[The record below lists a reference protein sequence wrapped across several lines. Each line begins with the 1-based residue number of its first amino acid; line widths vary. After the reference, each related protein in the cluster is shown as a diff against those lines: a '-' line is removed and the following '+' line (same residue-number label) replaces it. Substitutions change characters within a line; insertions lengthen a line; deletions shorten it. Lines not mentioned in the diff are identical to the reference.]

1 MKKSRLLFYSLI
13 ISLRL
18 IGCNQNNNSA
28 LNSVP
33 HFRNYLD
40 KLHKNELVSIS
51 KASIELKSN
60 FSAAAPELKDSAFII
75 FRSFYY
81 DVINSYY
88 EVFWNNQD
96 LVNKLNDH
104 KDADPQVLNLRKSLD
119 QNGLRLSKTEGGYY
133 IDEKPDFLFNN
144 FNNFTSNAINKY
156 LSIRSKELKEGFS
169 EDAKLIISFTS
180 LGERILTWEK
190 YLNDFPS
197 SPLSAEAKF
206 SYHLNLNTFLT
217 GLDNSPVSSDDVL
230 LPDMKNIYSD
240 YFHKNSNSESG
251 RIVEKFYAI
260 LSKNN
265 FRLTSD
271 LDDFYNE
278 NQIESMKGI
287 EPPTR

>member
-1 MKKSRLLFYSLI
+1 MKKTILLFLSI
-13 ISLRL
+13 VFFQL

-28 LNSVP
+28 LNSVS
-33 HFRNYLD
+33 HFRKYLD

-51 KASIELKSN
+51 QASIELKTN
-60 FSAAAPELKDSAFII
+60 FSIAAPELKDSAFII

-88 EVFWNNQD
+88 EIFWNNQD

-104 KDADPQVLNLRKSLD
+104 KDADPQVLQLRKSLD
-119 QNGLRLSKTEGGYY
+119 QNGLRLSKIEGGYY
-133 IDEKPDFLFNN
+133 IDEKPEYLFDN
-144 FNNFTSNAINKY
+144 FNNFTSKAINKF
-156 LSIRSKELKEGFS
+156 LSIRSKELNEGFS
-169 EDAKLIISFTS
+169 EDAKLIISFNS

-206 SYHLNLNTFLT
+206 SYHLYLNTFLT
-217 GLDNSPVSSDDVL
+217 GLDNSPVSSEDVL
-230 LPDMKNIYSD
+230 LPEMKNIYSD
-240 YFHKNSNSESG
+240 YFHKNNNSESG

-265 FRLTSD
+265 FRLTTD

-278 NQIESMKGI
+278 NQIESMKGM